1 MQAARASRYQLLCAQ
16 EEIEEVIKGLQVNLT
31 HAEGHVKQV
40 EGWIK
45 NKLKDTK
52 GELEVVKK
60 TLHNIQSWPVK
71 FYCTGEG
78 YL

>member
-40 EGWIK
+40 EG
-45 NKLKDTK
+45 
-52 GELEVVKK
+52 
-60 TLHNIQSWPVK
+60 
-71 FYCTGEG
+71 
-78 YL
+78 